1 MNKQQNIQKPS
12 GAPADFIP
20 ARESPV
26 VIWFFKWYTWFLCKR
41 RFEGVFLQQDHAV
54 DRNQSVLFVLN
65 HHSWWDGLIPLL
77 LNEFVFRQRARAIM
91 EDKQMRQFPFF
102 SRIGAMSVNRVNP
115 RSALYTLTLASQ
127 WLRESG
133 TSLYLYPEGKITNPA
148 LPIEI
153 ESGFL
158 RISQQAPGSLLIPV
172 ALFISHRKSS
182 KPVLFIRTGKPCS
195 PTGIT
200 TKEKTESI
208 AYEMNKLL
216 DQVRHDSLS
225 DHHGYK
231 RLV

>member
-1 MNKQQNIQKPS
+1 MESADHEQCSSAYFSISGLISVSFRIAISNKIHQVNKQQKYTETIRRSLLILSRP
-12 GAPADFIP
+12 
-20 ARESPV
+20 RESPV
-26 VIWFFKWYTWFLCKR
+26 VIWFFKWYTWFFMQTSVSR
-41 RFEGVFLQQDHAV
+41 EFFLPAGSCV

-77 LNEFVFRQRARAIM
+77 LNEFVFRQRASCQSWKTSRCVNS
-91 EDKQMRQFPFF
+91 RFF

-127 WLRESG
+127 WLPRIRNQPVFVPG
-133 TSLYLYPEGKITNPA
+133 RKNYHPA

-182 KPVLFIRTGKPCS
+182 
-195 PTGIT
+195 
-200 TKEKTESI
+200 
-208 AYEMNKLL
+208 
-216 DQVRHDSLS
+216 
-225 DHHGYK
+225 
-231 RLV
+231 